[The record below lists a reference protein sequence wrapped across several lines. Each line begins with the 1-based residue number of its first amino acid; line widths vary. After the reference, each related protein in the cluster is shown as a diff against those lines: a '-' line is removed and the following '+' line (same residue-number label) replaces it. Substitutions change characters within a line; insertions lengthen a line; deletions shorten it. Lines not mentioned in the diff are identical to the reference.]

1 MIRNTRTTSITIPLD
16 TGAGQHIMAQNFIE
30 LLDNDVPT
38 FSTHTMLPMVA
49 EDFTADT
56 LAAINAKLAPL
67 GLNLSKVI

>member
-1 MIRNTRTTSITIPLD
+1 MQRTTRTTSITIPLD
-16 TGAGQHIMAQNFIE
+16 NGAGQHIMAQNFIE

-49 EDFTADT
+49 EDFTADV
-56 LAAINAKLAPL
+56 LVAINAKLAPL

>member
-1 MIRNTRTTSITIPLD
+1 MQRTTRIINITLPLD
-16 TGAGQHIMAQNFIE
+16 PGQGNHVMATQSVE

-49 EDFTADT
+49 EDFTADV
-56 LAAINAKLAPL
+56 LVAINAKLAPL